1 MAADLLLKWS
11 QPPSQMINK
20 AMIDDWCQAVLRQD
34 KVLPIGGGTKPALHA
49 ADGVS
54 TVKLDT
60 RSLSGVL
67 AYDPSEFLIT
77 AASGTPL
84 SELQAVLGEHQ
95 QYLPFDPLFVD
106 EQSTL
111 GGTVA
116 GGLSGPRSLLYGTLR
131 DFVMEVEF
139 IDGLGK
145 LVRGGGKVVKNAAGF
160 DFPKLMVG
168 SYGRLGI
175 LTELTLKVLPVPI
188 ATRTLFQSC
197 GSFSQALSAS
207 QTLLAQPLPIAAV
220 EIGPDFGLRVEFAGL
235 QASMDK
241 VQQRVQEL
249 LSGELERRDAQ
260 PLWSEELQV
269 SGDELL
275 VRIAFPPGKSLE
287 LAEGLAGLD
296 GSRLVS
302 LAPAGGVAWV
312 KADGLQAL
320 GDMEIVLQG
329 LGASAVVVRGHV
341 TELTLLGKTGW
352 VGLASRI
359 QLAMDPHK
367 KFLPFELS
375 AQRNAANG

>member
-1 MAADLLLKWS
+1 MT
-11 QPPSQMINK
+11 NK
-20 AMIDDWCQAVLRQD
+20 AMIDDWCQAVLQQD
-34 KVLPIGGGTKPALHA
+34 KVLPTGGGTKPALRA
-49 ADGVS
+49 AEGVS
-54 TVKLDT
+54 TVQLDT

-95 QYLPFDPLFVD
+95 QYLPFDPLFVN

-116 GGLSGPRSLLYGTLR
+116 SGLSGPRSLLYGTLR

-175 LTELTLKVLPVPI
+175 LTEVTLKVLPVPI

-197 GSFSQALSAS
+197 ASFSQAIAAA

-241 VQQRVQEL
+241 VQHRVQEL

-312 KADGLQAL
+312 KADGLQSL
-320 GDMEIVLQG
+320 GDMELVLQG

-359 QLAMDPHK
+359 QLAIDPHG

-375 AQRNAANG
+375 AQRNAVNG